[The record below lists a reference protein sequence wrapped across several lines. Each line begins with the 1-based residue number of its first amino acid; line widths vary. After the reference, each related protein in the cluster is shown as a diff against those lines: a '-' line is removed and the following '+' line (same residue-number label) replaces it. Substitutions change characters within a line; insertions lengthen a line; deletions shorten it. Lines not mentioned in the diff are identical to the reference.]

1 MSPCSEAY
9 RIRGVMPILP
19 APSAGGQDGNALG
32 IMHLCANA
40 ATESRRVARRNR
52 GRIGLLPR
60 RRRLSPARRRWL
72 RRRLSEKVTDTGTAL
87 GSDVMSTALEGY
99 ALLKVIGKRQGLTAL
114 RDSLGT
120 RFVKRSRATEEKAA

>member
-1 MSPCSEAY
+1 M
-9 RIRGVMPILP
+9 
-19 APSAGGQDGNALG
+19 
-32 IMHLCANA
+32 
-40 ATESRRVARRNR
+40 
-52 GRIGLLPR
+52 
-60 RRRLSPARRRWL
+60 L
-72 RRRLSEKVTDTGTAL
+72 RRSLDLLSDGI